1 MPEPQQ
7 LEKIKQILFLPS
19 DDRPPVSTYAILDTA
34 RDKVIYPKIVN
45 ADVQSICLYHGAKA
59 VELATVAPYL
69 VHLKKKDSF
78 TEWLLTQGWGKSWGI
93 FLQAPAPFKLNELQR
108 HFRKFLM
115 VYDEEGKPLYFR
127 FYDPRV
133 FRIYLPTCNE
143 TELET
148 IFGPVN
154 RYCVEGENGN
164 AMIEYS
170 CTDGKLLQRTVQLAT
185 LVESGP

>member
-7 LEKIKQILFLPS
+7 LEKIKQIIFLPS
-19 DDRPPVSTYAILDTA
+19 DDRPPVNTYAILDTA
-34 RDKVIYPKIVN
+34 RDKVIYPKIMN

-69 VHLKKKDSF
+69 VHLKKNDSF
-78 TEWLLTQGWGKSWGI
+78 TEWLLTQGCGKSWGI
-93 FLQAPAPFKLNELQR
+93 FLQSSATLNELQR

-115 VYDEEGKPLYFR
+115 VYDEEGRPLYFR

-133 FRIYLPTCNE
+133 LRVYVPTCNE
-143 TELET
+143 SELKI

-154 RYCVEGENGN
+154 RYCVEGKNGN

-170 CTDGKLLQRTVQLAT
+170 CAGGKLSQRIVQLAT
-185 LVESGP
+185 LAESAP

>member
-34 RDKVIYPKIVN
+34 RDKVIYPKIMN

-69 VHLKKKDSF
+69 VHLKNDSF
-78 TEWLLTQGWGKSWGI
+78 IEWLLAQGFGNCWGI
-93 FLQAPAPFKLNELQR
+93 FLQASALFKLNELQR

-115 VYDEEGKPLYFR
+115 VYNEDGKSLYFR

-133 FRIYLPTCNE
+133 FRVYLPTCNAK
-143 TELET
+143 ELE
-148 IFGPVN
+148 IIYGPVKKF
-154 RYCVEGENGN
+154 YTEGEEENLF
-164 AMIEYS
+164 ELT
-170 CTDGKLLQRTVQLAT
+170 CTEDFKLVQNKVSL
-185 LVESGP
+185 

>member
-1 MPEPQQ
+1 MPDPQHLQKIMQ
-7 LEKIKQILFLPS
+7 LLFQPIENQAPIGS
-19 DDRPPVSTYAILDTA
+19 YSILDAA
-34 RDKVIYPKIVN
+34 RADVIYPKLSGS
-45 ADVQSICLYHGAKA
+45 DVRKICLFHGAKA

-69 VHLKKKDSF
+69 VHLKRDDSF
-78 TEWLLTQGWGKSWGI
+78 TDWLMNHGWGKSWGI
-93 FLQAPAPFKLNELQR
+93 FLQSSATLDELQR

-133 FRIYLPTCNE
+133 LRVYLPTCNE

-154 RYCVEGENGN
+154 RYCVEGDNGN

-170 CTDGKLLQRTVQLAT
+170 CAGGKLSQRIVQLAT
-185 LVESGP
+185 LAESAP

>member
-1 MPEPQQ
+1 MPELQQ

-19 DDRPPVSTYAILDTA
+19 DDRPSVSTYAILDTA
-34 RDKVIYPKIVN
+34 RDKVIYPKIMN
-45 ADVQSICLYHGAKA
+45 ADVQSICLYHGAKV

-69 VHLKKKDSF
+69 VHLKKNDSF
-78 TEWLLTQGWGKSWGI
+78 TEWLLAQGWGNSWGI

-115 VYDEEGKPLYFR
+115 VYDEDGKPLYFR

-133 FRIYLPTCNE
+133 LRVYLPTCNE

-154 RYCVEGENGN
+154 RYCVEGEDGN
-164 AMIEYS
+164 AMIEYF
-170 CTDGKLLQRTVQLAT
+170 CAGGKLSQRIVQLAT
-185 LVESGP
+185 LAESAG